1 MAQKRYTNTHGDN
14 TQIDR
19 YVIRAGGTDA
29 WKGSHKS
36 LIEQV
41 IGMINKPLSGITV
54 DDIFKIRDKILNSKY
69 RDNYKRRLIFAMKK
83 FFIWYGK
90 QHKIDF
96 TELET
101 IKIPPGQWKTKTP
114 GDMLSTE
121 NIETILKACRNTRDR
136 CFVAMLW
143 DGSNRPIELLRL
155 TWQDILQDEY
165 GYSFTTDAKTKK
177 ERHIRLTMSIP
188 YLDEWRRNYPGEAKG
203 GKPVF
208 ITIRKVGPDKEYRQW
223 DIDAA
228 QFMIKTLREA
238 TGLKNLKPSMFRPSR
253 ITHDVKAGY
262 DLPYIMKK
270 NWGHL
275 KTPMI
280 DLYTNIDAS
289 YIDQVALRQAGM
301 TRRET
306 VKEQEQHKI
315 EPPVCKQCGSLN
327 TLGSQFCSR
336 CQSPLT
342 EEAQTKIDI
351 ATRKIDEL
359 ISEEDYIEAA
369 REIYRRRT
377 LKK

>member
-1 MAQKRYTNTHGDN
+1 MAQKRYTQSPADN
-14 TQIDR
+14 TQVDR

-41 IGMINKPLSGITV
+41 IGMIDKPLSNIIV
-54 DDIFKIRDKILNSKY
+54 DDVFSIRDKILNSKY

-90 QHKIDF
+90 QNGIDVH
-96 TELET
+96 ELET
-101 IKIPPGQWKTKTP
+101 IKIPPGQWKTKSP
-114 GDMLSTE
+114 KDMLSTQD
-121 NIETILKACRNTRDR
+121 IETILKACRNTRDR

-155 TWQDILQDEY
+155 KWEDIIQDEY
-165 GYSFTTDAKTKK
+165 GYSFKTDAKTKK

-188 YLDEWRRNYPGEAKG
+188 YLDEWRRNYPGEATG
-203 GKPVF
+203 SNPVF
-208 ITIRKVGPDKEYRQW
+208 VTIRKVGAKKEYRQW

-228 QFMIKTLREA
+228 QFMILNLKKE

-275 KTPMI
+275 KSPMI
-280 DLYTNIDAS
+280 DLYTNVDAA
-289 YIDQVALRQAGM
+289 YIDQIALRQAGM
-301 TRRET
+301 TRQET
-306 VKEQEQHKI
+306 MKEQEQHKI
-315 EPPVCKQCGSLN
+315 EPPVCKQCGTLN
-327 TLGSQFCSR
+327 TLGSAFCSR
-336 CQSPLT
+336 CMSPLT
-342 EEAQTKIDI
+342 EKAKKQVLTTEQMVAEMYQKFQ
-351 ATRKIDEL
+351 DEKL
-359 ISEEDYIEAA
+359 QAA
-369 REIYRRRT
+369 G
-377 LKK
+377 K